1 MSVKEMFSVS
11 AVQQPIYE
19 QLPWLAEESCQD
31 LSKQA

>member
-1 MSVKEMFSVS
+1 MSVKDFFLF
-11 AVQQPIYE
+11 QQPIYE